1 MIGDL
6 GASVDSPTERRNPD
20 TVDLDLLPT
29 LDLVKRITA
38 EDERVVAAVAAA
50 TEQIG
55 AAVDLAVAAIRSGG
69 RVHYVGAGTSGRL
82 AVMDAAE
89 LGPTYGVGE
98 EWFVAHHAGGSSAV
112 ERAVENA
119 EDDESSAAAEL
130 AGLSARDLVLGLTAS
145 GRTPYVGAALR
156 LGRDSGAGTVL
167 VTANPRSPL
176 RAHADVAIVCD
187 TGPEVVAG
195 STRMKAGTAQK
206 LVLNT
211 FSTAVMVRLG
221 RTWSNLMITMKAV
234 NTKLR
239 GRSVTMLRQA
249 TDRSD
254 EECAAVLARCDGELP
269 TALVCL
275 LTDVDPGAARRA
287 LAASD
292 GVVRQ
297 AVEALRTS

>member
-1 MIGDL
+1 MSGDA
-6 GASVDSPTERRNPD
+6 GASVDSPTEQRNPG

-38 EDERVVAAVAAA
+38 EDERVVAAVAEA
-50 TEQIG
+50 TQQIA
-55 AAVDLAVAAIRSGG
+55 AAVDLAVAAIGAGG

-89 LGPTYGVGE
+89 LRPTYGVGE
-98 EWFVAHHAGGSSAV
+98 EWFVAHHAGGATAV
-112 ERAVENA
+112 EQAVENV
-119 EDDESSAAAEL
+119 EDDESLAAHDL
-130 AGLSARDLVLGLTAS
+130 GDLTSRDLVVGLTAS

-156 LGRDSGAGTVL
+156 LARGAGARTVL
-167 VTANPRSPL
+167 VTANPLSPL
-176 RAHADVAIVCD
+176 REVADVAVVCD
-187 TGPEVVAG
+187 TGPEVIAG

-221 RTWSNLMITMKAV
+221 RTWSNLMITMRAV

-239 GRSVTMLRQA
+239 GRSVTMLQQA
-249 TDRSD
+249 SDRSA
-254 EECAAVLARCDGELP
+254 EECTRVLSACDGELP

-275 LTDVDPGAARRA
+275 LADVEPGAARRA
-287 LAASD
+287 LEAAD

-297 AVEALRTS
+297 AVESLRRN

>member
-1 MIGDL
+1 MRGDA
-6 GASVDSPTERRNPD
+6 GAAVDSPTERRNPE

-38 EDERVVAAVAAA
+38 EDERVIAAVAEA
-50 TEQIG
+50 TQQIA
-55 AAVDLAVAAIRSGG
+55 AAVDLAVAAIRAGG

-89 LGPTYGVGE
+89 LRPTYGVGE
-98 EWFVAHHAGGSSAV
+98 EWFVAHQAGGSTAV

-119 EDDESSAAAEL
+119 EDDESLAESEL
-130 AGLSARDLVLGLTAS
+130 GPLGEHDLVVGLTAS

-156 LGRDSGAGTVL
+156 HARASGARTTL

-176 RAHADVAIVCD
+176 QELVDVAIVCD
-187 TGPEVVAG
+187 TGPEVIAG

-221 RTWSNLMITMKAV
+221 RTWSNLMITMQAV

-239 GRSVTMLRQA
+239 GRSVTMLEQA
-249 TDRSD
+249 SDRSP
-254 EECAAVLARCDGELP
+254 EECARALAECDGELP

-275 LTDVDPGAARRA
+275 LTDVEPGTARRA
-287 LAASD
+287 LDAAD
-292 GVVRQ
+292 GVVRH
-297 AVEALRTS
+297 AVEALREG